1 MKKTIEFDET
11 YWKKVKFNLLF
22 IISACIIFIGVTKFL
37 LKTPNLNNTDMLN
50 RINDYEKMQ
59 KIKVDYADKSR
70 MIFKNIDTIK
80 YDINQVQRIDEVKRN
95 ISEYKQLYKDN
106 EFHSSYNFCLI
117 GGNLLN
123 VFLEINLEESTVR
136 KNDTLVQTSLNE
148 CKANFKNER

>member
-1 MKKTIEFDET
+1 MKKAIELDET
-11 YWKKVKFNLLF
+11 YWKKIKFNLIF
-22 IISACIIFIGVTKFL
+22 IISACVIYIGVTKFL
-37 LKTPNLNNTDMLN
+37 LKTPNFNNTDMLN

-59 KIKVDYADKSR
+59 KIKVDYANKSKV
-70 MIFKNIDTIK
+70 IFKTIDTIK

-123 VFLEINLEESTVR
+123 VFLEINLEESTVK
-136 KNDTLVQTSLNE
+136 KNDTLIVRSLNE

>member
-1 MKKTIEFDET
+1 MKKAIIFDET
-11 YWKKVKFNLLF
+11 YWKKAKFNLLF
-22 IISACIIFIGVTKFL
+22 IISACVIFIGLTKFL
-37 LKTPNLNNTDMLN
+37 LKTPDFNNTDMLN

-59 KIKVDYADKSR
+59 KIKVDYANKSKL
-70 MIFKNIDTIK
+70 IFKTIDTIK

-123 VFLEINLEESTVR
+123 VFLEINLEESTVK

-148 CKANFKNER
+148 CKANFKNEH

>member
-1 MKKTIEFDET
+1 MKKTIELDET
-11 YWKKVKFNLLF
+11 YWRKIKFNLIF
-22 IISACIIFIGVTKFL
+22 IISACVIYIGVTKFL
-37 LKTPNLNNTDMLN
+37 LKTPNFNNTDMLN

-59 KIKVDYADKSR
+59 KIKGNYATKSKV
-70 MIFKNIDTIK
+70 IFKTIDTIK

-123 VFLEINLEESTVR
+123 VFLEINLEESTVK
-136 KNDTLVQTSLNE
+136 KNDTLIQRSLNE

>member
-1 MKKTIEFDET
+1 MKKAIIFDET
-11 YWKKVKFNLLF
+11 YWKKAKFNLLF
-22 IISACIIFIGVTKFL
+22 IISACVIFIGLTKFL
-37 LKTPNLNNTDMLN
+37 LKTPDFNNTDMLN

-59 KIKVDYADKSR
+59 KIKVDYANKSKL
-70 MIFKNIDTIK
+70 IFKTIDTIK

-123 VFLEINLEESTVR
+123 VFLEINLEESTVK

-148 CKANFKNER
+148 CKADFKNEH

>member
-59 KIKVDYADKSR
+59 KIKVDYADKSK

>member
-37 LKTPNLNNTDMLN
+37 LKTPNLNNADMLN

-59 KIKVDYADKSR
+59 KIKVDYADKSK

-117 GGNLLN
+117 GRNLLN

>member
-1 MKKTIEFDET
+1 MKNAIEFDET

-22 IISACIIFIGVTKFL
+22 VISACVIFIGVTKFL
-37 LKTPNLNNTDMLN
+37 LKTPNFNNADMLN
-50 RINDYEKMQ
+50 RINEYEKMQ
-59 KIKVDYADKSR
+59 KIKVDYANKSR
-70 MIFKNIDTIK
+70 QIFKTIDTIK
-80 YDINQVQRIDEVKRN
+80 YDINQVQRIDEVKRR

-123 VFLEINLEESTVR
+123 VFLEINLEESTVK

-148 CKANFKNER
+148 CKANFKNEH

>member
-1 MKKTIEFDET
+1 MKKAIELDET
-11 YWKKVKFNLLF
+11 YWKKIKFNLIF
-22 IISACIIFIGVTKFL
+22 IISACVIYIGVTKFL
-37 LKTPNLNNTDMLN
+37 LKTPNFNNTDMLN

-59 KIKVDYADKSR
+59 KIKGDYASR
-70 MIFKNIDTIK
+70 SKLIFKTIDTIK
-80 YDINQVQRIDEVKRN
+80 YDINQVQRIDEVKRS

-123 VFLEINLEESTVR
+123 VFLEINLEESTVK
-136 KNDTLVQTSLNE
+136 KNDTLIVRSLNE

>member
-1 MKKTIEFDET
+1 MKKAIIFDET
-11 YWKKVKFNLLF
+11 YWKKAKFNLLF
-22 IISACIIFIGVTKFL
+22 IISACVIFIGLTKFL
-37 LKTPNLNNTDMLN
+37 LKTPDFNNTDMLN

-59 KIKVDYADKSR
+59 KIKVDYANKSKL
-70 MIFKNIDTIK
+70 IFKTIDTIK

-123 VFLEINLEESTVR
+123 VFLEINLEESTVK

-148 CKANFKNER
+148 CKANFKDEH

>member
-1 MKKTIEFDET
+1 MKKVIEFDET
-11 YWKKVKFNLLF
+11 YWKKVKFNLIF
-22 IISACIIFIGVTKFL
+22 IISTCIIFIGVTKFL
-37 LKTPNLNNTDMLN
+37 LKTPHFNNTDMLN

-59 KIKVDYADKSR
+59 KIKADYANKSR
-70 MIFKNIDTIK
+70 FIFKNIDTIK

-123 VFLEINLEESTVR
+123 VFLEINLEESTVK

-148 CKANFKNER
+148 CKANFKNEH

>member
-1 MKKTIEFDET
+1 MKNIIEFDET

-22 IISACIIFIGVTKFL
+22 IISACVIFIGVTKFL
-37 LKTPNLNNTDMLN
+37 LKTPNFNNTDMLN

-59 KIKVDYADKSR
+59 KIKIDYANKSKR
-70 MIFKNIDTIK
+70 IFKTIDTIK

-148 CKANFKNER
+148 CKANFKNEH

>member
-1 MKKTIEFDET
+1 MKKAIELDET
-11 YWKKVKFNLLF
+11 YWKKIKFNLIF
-22 IISACIIFIGVTKFL
+22 IISACVIYIGVTKFL
-37 LKTPNLNNTDMLN
+37 LKTPNFNNTDMLN

-59 KIKVDYADKSR
+59 KIKGDYANKSKV
-70 MIFKNIDTIK
+70 IFKTIDTIK

-123 VFLEINLEESTVR
+123 VFLEINLEESTVK
-136 KNDTLVQTSLNE
+136 KNDTLIQRSLNE

>member
-1 MKKTIEFDET
+1 MKKAIELDET
-11 YWKKVKFNLLF
+11 YWKKIKFNLIF
-22 IISACIIFIGVTKFL
+22 IISACVIYIGVTKFL
-37 LKTPNLNNTDMLN
+37 LKTPNFNNTDMLN

-59 KIKVDYADKSR
+59 KIKVDYANKSKV
-70 MIFKNIDTIK
+70 IFKTIDTIK

-123 VFLEINLEESTVR
+123 VFLEINLEESTVK
-136 KNDTLVQTSLNE
+136 KNDTLIQRSLNE

>member
-1 MKKTIEFDET
+1 MKKAIEFDEA
-11 YWKKVKFNLLF
+11 YWKKAKFNLLF
-22 IISACIIFIGVTKFL
+22 IISACVIFIVVTKFL
-37 LKTPNLNNTDMLN
+37 LKTPNFNNTDMLN

-59 KIKVDYADKSR
+59 QIKVDYANKSKL
-70 MIFKNIDTIK
+70 IFKTIDTIK

-95 ISEYKQLYKDN
+95 IAEYKQLYKDN

-123 VFLEINLEESTVR
+123 VFLEINLEESTVK

-148 CKANFKNER
+148 CKANFKNEH

>member
-1 MKKTIEFDET
+1 MKKAIEFDET

-22 IISACIIFIGVTKFL
+22 IISACIIFIVVTKFL
-37 LKTPNLNNTDMLN
+37 LKTPNFNNTDMLN

-59 KIKVDYADKSR
+59 KIKVDYDNKSR
-70 MIFKNIDTIK
+70 KIFQTIDTIK
-80 YDINQVQRIDEVKRN
+80 YDINQVQRIDEVKRR
-95 ISEYKQLYKDN
+95 ISDYKRLYKDN

-123 VFLEINLEESTVR
+123 VFLEINLEESTVK

-148 CKANFKNER
+148 CKANFKNEH

>member
-1 MKKTIEFDET
+1 MKKAIEFDET

-22 IISACIIFIGVTKFL
+22 IICACVIFIGVTKFL
-37 LKTPNLNNTDMLN
+37 LKTPNFNNTDMLN

-59 KIKVDYADKSR
+59 KTKVDYANKSKQVF
-70 MIFKNIDTIK
+70 MTIDTIK
-80 YDINQVQRIDEVKRN
+80 YDINQVQRIDEVKRR

-148 CKANFKNER
+148 CKANFKNEH